1 MFYGSIGHLSAD
13 KVAKVVNYFGV
24 VSVGTA
30 NKIGVD
36 GSFMSSLVSN
46 GYVKVVGKEDSF
58 VCVGGDMYRKVT
70 VNVYALNIPLE
81 DFVTRYKNS
90 SDKYMEEKKAL
101 ADYHISQAELRLAE
115 AKAHINEAFK

>member
-1 MFYGSIGHLSAD
+1 MCYGSIGHLNTD
-13 KVAKVVNYFGV
+13 KVAKVVNYFSA
-24 VSVGTA
+24 VSIGTA

-46 GYVKVVGKEDSF
+46 GYIKVVGKEDNF
-58 VCVGGDMYRKVT
+58 VSVGGDMYRKVT

-81 DFVTRYKNS
+81 DFITRYKYS
-90 SDKYMEEKKAL
+90 SERYMAEKKAL
-101 ADYHISQAELRLAE
+101 ADYHIGQAELRLAE